1 MKKVKINLATETIT
15 TPERPVVPIVAI
27 TGEAVEIA

>member
-1 MKKVKINLATETIT
+1 MKKVKVKLVTETIT

-27 TGEAVEIA
+27 TGEAVELG